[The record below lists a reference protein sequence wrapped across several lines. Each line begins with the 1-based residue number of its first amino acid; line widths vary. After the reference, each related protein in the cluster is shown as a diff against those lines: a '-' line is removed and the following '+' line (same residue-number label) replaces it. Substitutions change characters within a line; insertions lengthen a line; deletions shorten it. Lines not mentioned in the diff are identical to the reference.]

1 MTPLM
6 WLESYLNLLGSLAWV
21 GVSVVGLVMA
31 ARRRKS
37 YPGVVRL
44 AIPAFAVLL
53 FRGLCFLGYAVLWK
67 LANNG
72 VEWAAPAAKKL
83 WISYLTSVA
92 YTLGFALLTA
102 AVFTGRSAHDARPE

>member
-1 MTPLM
+1 MTPRM

-21 GVSVVGLVMA
+21 VVSVAGLVVA
-31 ARRRKS
+31 VRRRRS

-72 VEWAAPAAKKL
+72 VEWAAPAAQTL
-83 WISYLTSVA
+83 WIPYLTSLT

-102 AVFTGRSAHDARPE
+102 AVFTGRSAQDARPE